1 MVRLALRGSRMI
13 RNLALVAICAGL
25 AACASTS
32 LQTMSVSQ
40 ANSELASGYRIDAGD
55 QLKVTV
61 FDEESLTGEYEVGI
75 GGMLALPL
83 IEPVEV
89 RNKQPA
95 EVAQLVEQHLL
106 QGGYVLDP
114 RVSVEILEHRSF
126 FILGE
131 VATPGEY
138 SHNGGLTLEQAVAK
152 AGGYSARADKA
163 QVILKR
169 QAWDESRVIKLGQS
183 ALMIAPGDTIT
194 VRESFF

>member
-1 MVRLALRGSRMI
+1 MGTPALRGPSI
-13 RNLALVAICAGL
+13 FKAFVIAAVCSVT
-25 AACASTS
+25 AACAATGMPS
-32 LQTMSVSQ
+32 MSVSQ
-40 ANSELASGYRIDAGD
+40 ANSELSSGYMIDAGD

-75 GGMLALPL
+75 GGTLALPL

-89 RNKQPA
+89 RNRQPV
-95 EVAQLVEQHLL
+95 EVAQLIEQQLL

-131 VATPGEY
+131 VAAPGEY
-138 SHNGGLTLEQAVAK
+138 SHNGELTLEQAVAK

-163 QVILKR
+163 QIVLKR
-169 QAWDESRVIKLGQS
+169 QSWTESRIIKLGQRT
-183 ALMIAPGDTIT
+183 LQIAPGDTIT
-194 VRESFF
+194 IRESFF